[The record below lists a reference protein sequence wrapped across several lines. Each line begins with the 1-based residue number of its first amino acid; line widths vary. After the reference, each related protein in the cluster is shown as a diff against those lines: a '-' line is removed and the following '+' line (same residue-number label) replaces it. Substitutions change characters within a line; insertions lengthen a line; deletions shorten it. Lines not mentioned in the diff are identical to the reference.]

1 MMLVCPPAGT
11 DVRANVIFG
20 HPASGGR
27 TTFLE
32 EARALAQFGVRSYL
46 LDFEFQRDSEDP
58 AHLKNPEHEIR
69 FRRRCLLKVQ
79 EASDLLSG
87 MTNDQRG
94 DRANDKTSQIYVGK
108 NFGAFIGGMASSLDT
123 SISRYILIAGL
134 PDLTSFYVSSDH
146 PVASKARAGVSREYL
161 ERYFDRTRPWNPV
174 RLLPLA
180 KKAEI
185 FFQFGERD
193 DWIPKETAEEFIRAA
208 TGPKTVKFYDDDH
221 DLNSEEAARDRT
233 RSIMSSIS
241 C

>member
-1 MMLVCPPAGT
+1 MLVCPPTGT
-11 DVRANVIFG
+11 SVRANVIFG

-69 FRRRCLLKVQ
+69 FRKQCLEKIQ
-79 EASDLLSG
+79 DASDLL
-87 MTNDQRG
+87 NDLVN
-94 DRANDKTSQIYVGK
+94 DRVNNSAGESAPQIYVGK
-108 NFGAFIGGMASSLDT
+108 NFGAFIGGMVSSLDT
-123 SISRYILIAGL
+123 SISRYILVAGL
-134 PDLTSFYVSSDH
+134 PDLTSFYVRSDH
-146 PVASKARAGVSREYL
+146 PVASKARAGVSEEYL
-161 ERYFDRTRPWNPV
+161 KRYFDRTRPWNAV

-193 DWIPKETAEEFIRAA
+193 DWIPQETADEFIRAA
-208 TGPKTVKFYDDDH
+208 TGPKSVKFYDDDH
-221 DLNSEEAARDRT
+221 DLNSEEAARDRAGF
-233 RSIMSSIS
+233 I